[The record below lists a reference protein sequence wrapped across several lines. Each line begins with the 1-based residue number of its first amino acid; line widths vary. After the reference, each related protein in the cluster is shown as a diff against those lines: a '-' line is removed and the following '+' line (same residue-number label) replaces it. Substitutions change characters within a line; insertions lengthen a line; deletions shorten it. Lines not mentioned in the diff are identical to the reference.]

1 MDINQPTTAKG
12 LSELTEEEFQ
22 QLSVDAGGSGKRWAG
37 CNYAHSLRIAQ
48 RAYAKGA
55 DVQLKA
61 CCDWVRDGN
70 GLMNGFHKQAD
81 DMRADLRPKPPT
93 LKEQALAAARIELDA
108 NGKNG
113 ALIMRALEALPE

>member
-55 DVQLKA
+55 DVELEA
-61 CCDWVRDGN
+61 CCAWLDGTVVVSPST
-70 GLMNGFHKQAD
+70 QAKRL
-81 DMRADLRPKPPT
+81 RATRRPKPPS
-93 LKEQALAAARIELDA
+93 LRAQALAILDDCNLDA
-108 NGKNG
+108 AHENT
-113 ALIMRALEALPE
+113 LRRALEALPE